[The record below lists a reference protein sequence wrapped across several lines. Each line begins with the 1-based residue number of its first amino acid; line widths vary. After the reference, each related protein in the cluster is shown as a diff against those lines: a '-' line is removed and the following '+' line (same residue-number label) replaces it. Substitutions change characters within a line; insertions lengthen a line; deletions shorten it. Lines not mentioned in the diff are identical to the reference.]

1 MNYMYIL
8 VISSIILGLS
18 IFYYNKNRVFSI
30 IKYDYDNIYGT
41 NSDIFLRNNKDF
53 IQTEYQTKLLE
64 PVDYYKN
71 MTGKNIR
78 KQLTTYLGTMLHID
92 PKLVDVI
99 NYMINDFH
107 NASLVIDDIQDES
120 LLRRNEKAAHIVY
133 GIPMSFGAAN
143 LLIFKNIFEYN
154 KKIEPYIN
162 YSHLKQRPEFK
173 DLDNNI
179 IRQIV
184 SNQSLT
190 KMVECMY
197 LTNLGQQMDVYWAK
211 NKIVPTMPEY
221 EYMIKNKTGNLFMC
235 VLDIFR
241 GISAN
246 ITDADYEYYKNKI
259 NNLSTFF
266 QIRDDYV
273 NITDPV
279 FWKQKGFCEDFD
291 EKKYSFVIIT
301 FLNSS
306 SITPNTKTEFMKLFN
321 RKHLSDINK
330 CKMLHILNKT
340 GVLDEVYMKLEELMS
355 DIQVIKIS
363 YDKLTF
369 HKFDVKILQDI
380 EMKHV
385 ENRTDQRDR
394 RKLGNDILFNSL

>member
-18 IFYYNKNRVFSI
+18 IFYYNKNKVFST

-41 NSDIFLRNNKDF
+41 NSEIFLRNNKDF
-53 IQTEYQTKLLE
+53 IQMEYQTKLLE

-78 KQLTTYLGTMLHID
+78 KQLTTYIGTMLHID
-92 PKLVDVI
+92 PKLIDVI

-120 LLRRNEKAAHIVY
+120 LLRRNEKSAHIVY

-154 KKIEPYIN
+154 KKIEAYIN
-162 YSHLKQRPEFK
+162 YSRLKQRPEFK

-184 SNQSLT
+184 SNQSLM
-190 KMVECMY
+190 KMLECMY
-197 LTNLGQQMDVYWAK
+197 LTNLGQQMDVYWAR
-211 NKIVPTMPEY
+211 NKIVPSMYEY

-241 GISAN
+241 YISAN
-246 ITDADYEYYKNKI
+246 ITDADYEYYKTKI

-273 NITDPV
+273 NITDPA

-291 EKKYSFVIIT
+291 EKKYSFIILT

-321 RKHLSDINK
+321 KKHLSNENK

-394 RKLGNDILFNSL
+394 RKSGNDILFNSL

>member
-1 MNYMYIL
+1 MYIL